1 LAITKIAAVN
11 LYAFRNSTS
20 TALPYLLGW
29 LSPTNHSQHTLK
41 TQTVMEQQKSFVSWF
56 RDSSPYIH
64 AHRNKTFIISF
75 GGEAVLA
82 DDFDHHVHDFALLS
96 SLGIRL
102 VLVHGIRPQIDQR
115 LNKLKAPFLFHKH
128 LRITNDLALQCV
140 KEAAGLVRVE
150 IEALLSMGLANS
162 PMAGA
167 KIKVASGN
175 FVTAKPIGVI
185 DGIDYCHTG
194 EVRRIDSTAIHQQLD
209 QNNVVLISP
218 IGYSPS
224 GEIFNLS
231 AEQVATA
238 VSIALKAEKLILL
251 TEQSCC
257 SPDNGEQVQQ
267 MTTAEAE
274 TFLQQDIPD
283 AVSLPLKAAIQ
294 SCQAGV
300 ARVHLID
307 RAYDGALLLELFTRN
322 GIGTLISSMPYED
335 LRPAILNDIGGIL
348 ELIKPLEQQGKL
360 TKRSREKIEMEIAD
374 YIVIERDGLIIGCT
388 ALYPDEQH
396 QLGVIACLAVHPDYQ
411 GSARG
416 SRMLDYVYCKARQ
429 LALKKL
435 FVLSTQTMHWF
446 IERGFLSSDINSLPD
461 PLRKLY
467 NPLRNSKILR
477 KEIE

>member
-1 LAITKIAAVN
+1 
-11 LYAFRNSTS
+11 
-20 TALPYLLGW
+20 
-29 LSPTNHSQHTLK
+29 
-41 TQTVMEQQKSFVSWF
+41 MESKKSFVSWF

-64 AHRNKTFIISF
+64 AHRNKTFVISF
-75 GGEAVLA
+75 GGEAILA
-82 DDFDHHVHDFALLS
+82 DDFEHHVHDFALLS

-115 LNKLKAPFLFHKH
+115 LNKLNTPALFHKH
-128 LRITNDLALQCV
+128 LRITDDLALQCV

-185 DGIDYCHTG
+185 DGVDYCHTG
-194 EVRRIDSTAIHQQLD
+194 EVRRIDSAAIHQQLD

-218 IGYSPS
+218 VGYSPS

-231 AEQVATA
+231 AEQVAMA

-251 TEQSCC
+251 TEESCC
-257 SPDNGEQVQQ
+257 NPDNGEKIQQ
-267 MTTAEAE
+267 MTTAEANA
-274 TFLQQDIPD
+274 FVQRHLDISSSM
-283 AVSLPLKAAIQ
+283 SLPLKAAIQ

-300 ARVHLID
+300 DRVHLIN
-307 RAYDGALLLELFTRN
+307 RTIDGALLLELFSRD
-322 GIGTLISSMPYED
+322 GIGALISSTPFEE
-335 LRPAILNDIGGIL
+335 LRPANLNDIGGIL
-348 ELIKPLEQQGKL
+348 ELIKPLEQQGIL

-388 ALYPDEQH
+388 ALHPVDQ
-396 QLGVIACLAVHPDYQ
+396 QPFGAIACLAVHPDYQ

-416 SRMLDYVYCKARQ
+416 NRMLEYVYRRARQ
-429 LALKKL
+429 LGLKKL

-446 IERGFLSSDINSLPD
+446 IERGFLSSDITQLPD
-461 PLRKLY
+461 QLKALY
-467 NPLRNSKILR
+467 NPQRNSKILF
-477 KEIE
+477 KEIA

>member
-1 LAITKIAAVN
+1 MILQNEFVN
-11 LYAFRNSTS
+11 
-20 TALPYLLGW
+20 
-29 LSPTNHSQHTLK
+29 
-41 TQTVMEQQKSFVSWF
+41 WF
-56 RDSSPYIH
+56 RASSPYIH
-64 AHRNKTFIISF
+64 AHRNKTFVISF

-82 DDFDHHVHDFALLS
+82 EDFDHHVHDFALLN

-115 LNKLKAPFLFHKH
+115 LAKLNATARFHEH
-128 LRITNDLALQCV
+128 LRITDDLALQCV

-150 IEALLSMGLANS
+150 IEALLSMGLSNS

-175 FVTAKPIGVI
+175 FVTAKPLGVI
-185 DGIDYCHTG
+185 DGVDYCHTG
-194 EVRRIDSTAIHQQLD
+194 EVRRIDSAAIHQQLD
-209 QNNVVLISP
+209 QDNVVLISP
-218 IGYSPS
+218 VGYSPS
-224 GEIFNLS
+224 GEVFNLS

-238 VSIALKAEKLILL
+238 VSIALKAEKLVLL
-251 TEQSCC
+251 TEQNCC
-257 SPDNGEQVQQ
+257 NPDNGEHIQQ

-274 TFLQQDIPD
+274 TFLQHYKEIPD
-283 AVSLPLKAAIQ
+283 TVSLPLMAAIQ

-300 ARVHLID
+300 GRVHLIN
-307 RAYDGALLLELFTRN
+307 RSHDGALLLELFTRN

-335 LRPAILNDIGGIL
+335 LRPATLNDIGGIL

-388 ALYPDEQH
+388 ALYADEQY
-396 QLGVIACLAVHPDYQ
+396 QSGVIACLAVHPDYQ

-416 SRMLDYVYCKARQ
+416 NRMLNYVYCKARQ

-435 FVLSTQTMHWF
+435 FVLSTQTMQWF
-446 IERGFLSSDINSLPD
+446 IERGFSTSDINSLPD
-461 PLRKLY
+461 PLKKLY
-467 NPLRNSKILR
+467 NPLRNSKILC

>member
-1 LAITKIAAVN
+1 
-11 LYAFRNSTS
+11 
-20 TALPYLLGW
+20 
-29 LSPTNHSQHTLK
+29 
-41 TQTVMEQQKSFVSWF
+41 MELQKSFVSWF

-64 AHRNKTFIISF
+64 AHRNKTFVIFF

-82 DDFDHHVHDFALLS
+82 DDFDHHVHDFALLN

-115 LNKLKAPFLFHKH
+115 LSKLNVPARFHNN
-128 LRITNDLALQCV
+128 LRITDDVALQCV

-175 FVTAKPIGVI
+175 FVVAKPIGVI

-194 EVRRIDSTAIHQQLD
+194 EVRRIDSAAIHQQLD
-209 QNNVVLISP
+209 QDNVVLISP
-218 IGYSPS
+218 VGYSPS

-238 VSIALKAEKLILL
+238 VSIALKAEKLVLL

-257 SPDNGEQVQQ
+257 NPDNGEQVQQ
-267 MTTAEAE
+267 MTTDEANA
-274 TFLQQDIPD
+274 FLQQYPDISTS
-283 AVSLPLKAAIQ
+283 VSLSLKAAMQ
-294 SCQAGV
+294 SCQSGID
-300 ARVHLID
+300 RVHLIN
-307 RAYDGALLLELFTRN
+307 RSIDGALLLELFSRD
-322 GIGTLISSMPYED
+322 GIGTLISSTAFEE
-335 LRPAILNDIGGIL
+335 LRPATLNDIVGIL

-360 TKRSREKIEMEIAD
+360 AKRSREKIEMEIAD

-388 ALYPDEQH
+388 ALHPSEQA
-396 QLGVIACLAVHPDYQ
+396 GFGAIACLAVHPDYQ
-411 GSARG
+411 GSRRG
-416 SRMLDYVYCKARQ
+416 NRMLEYVYRRAAELK
-429 LALKKL
+429 LKKL

-446 IERGFLSSDINSLPD
+446 IERGFLSSDITDLPD
-461 PLRKLY
+461 QLKALY
-467 NPLRNSKILR
+467 NPQRNSKVLC
-477 KEIE
+477 KEIA

>member
-1 LAITKIAAVN
+1 
-11 LYAFRNSTS
+11 
-20 TALPYLLGW
+20 
-29 LSPTNHSQHTLK
+29 
-41 TQTVMEQQKSFVSWF
+41 MELQKSFVSWF

-64 AHRNKTFIISF
+64 AHRNKTFVISF
-75 GGEAVLA
+75 GGEAILA
-82 DDFDHHVHDFALLS
+82 DDFEHHVHDFALLS

-115 LNKLKAPFLFHKH
+115 LNKLNTPALFHKH
-128 LRITNDLALQCV
+128 LRITDDLALQCV

-185 DGIDYCHTG
+185 DGVDYCHTG
-194 EVRRIDSTAIHQQLD
+194 EVRRIDSAAIHQQLD

-218 IGYSPS
+218 VGYSPS

-231 AEQVATA
+231 AEQVAMA

-251 TEQSCC
+251 TEESCC
-257 SPDNGEQVQQ
+257 NPDNGEKIQQ
-267 MTTAEAE
+267 MTTAEANA
-274 TFLQQDIPD
+274 FVQRHLDISSSM
-283 AVSLPLKAAIQ
+283 SLPLKAAIQ

-300 ARVHLID
+300 DRVHLIN
-307 RAYDGALLLELFTRN
+307 RTIDGALLLELFSRD
-322 GIGTLISSMPYED
+322 GIGALISSTPFEE
-335 LRPAILNDIGGIL
+335 LRPANLNDIGGIL
-348 ELIKPLEQQGKL
+348 ELIKPLEQQGIL

-388 ALYPDEQH
+388 ALHPVDQ
-396 QLGVIACLAVHPDYQ
+396 QPFGAIACLAVHPDYQ

-416 SRMLDYVYCKARQ
+416 NRMLEYVYRRARQ
-429 LALKKL
+429 LGLKKL

-446 IERGFLSSDINSLPD
+446 IERGFLSSDITQLPD
-461 PLRKLY
+461 QLKALY
-467 NPLRNSKILR
+467 NPQRNSKILF
-477 KEIE
+477 KEIA